1 MVTKEHNQ
9 KCLQSIELFFCKA
22 KVVLLKIITRMSNV
36 GSARKNGVFGAKEN
50 YKPNEMLVS

>member
-1 MVTKEHNQ
+1 MH
-9 KCLQSIELFFCKA
+9 IR
-22 KVVLLKIITRMSNV
+22 RMFNV